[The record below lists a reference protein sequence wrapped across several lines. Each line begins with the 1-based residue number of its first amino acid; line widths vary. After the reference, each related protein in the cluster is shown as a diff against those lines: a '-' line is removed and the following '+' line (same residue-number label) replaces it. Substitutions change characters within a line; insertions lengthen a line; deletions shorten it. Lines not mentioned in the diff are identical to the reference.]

1 LSERPW
7 YRRFPSDFIAGTI
20 GLSLEEKGAYSMVLD
35 LIYDRQGPIPDD
47 PKWIAGVCGCS
58 VRKWH
63 VIRTKLLVDGKLTDL
78 GGTLSNKRAMKEI
91 ETSSETSR
99 KLAENGAKGGYKKAE
114 NYRGFRKINSLEMA
128 GLQHARDYKLKLERG
143 WDMTDELRPVDRVN
157 QPMLFEACVRLAP
170 TWNTGGLSIVK
181 FPQSVVEKAK
191 KEMTDG

>member
-1 LSERPW
+1 
-7 YRRFPSDFIAGTI
+7 
-20 GLSLEEKGAYSMVLD
+20 MVLD

-58 VRKWH
+58 VRKWN
-63 VIRTKLLVDGKLTDL
+63 VIRLKLLKDGKLIDL

-128 GLQHARDYKLKLERG
+128 GLQQSRDYKLKLEKG
-143 WDMTDELRPVDRVN
+143 WEMNGELRAVDKVH
-157 QPMLFEACVRLAP
+157 QPELFAACVKI
-170 TWNTGGLSIVK
+170 TGVTTPDFLTIAK
-181 FPQSVVEKAK
+181 FPESVVEKAK
-191 KEMTDG
+191 KEMANG